1 MPVRRPLKA
10 LLATPRSLPA
20 SVVVVTSVGPVE
32 IDVRASPRARRVSL
46 KFDPSTDV
54 FELVIPPRA
63 SIKQALG
70 FAQQQAGWLAARLK
84 DLTPR
89 VPFAPGAVVPILGQS
104 LWIRHFAERGPPVFI
119 RDGELMVSGGLEH
132 VGRRIQDFLKGRA
145 RAEIIPRAHALAGK
159 LGRKVR
165 RISLRDP
172 KTRWGSCAANG
183 DLAFSWRLVLAPE
196 HVLTYVVA
204 HEVAHLAEM
213 NHSRRFWA
221 TVDRLMPDAERSK
234 DWLKRHGKSLLRYG

>member
-10 LLATPRSLPA
+10 LLAPPRSLPA
-20 SVVVVTSVGPVE
+20 SVVVVTTAGPIE
-32 IDVRASPRARRVSL
+32 IDVRASPRARRGSL
-46 KFDPSTDV
+46 KFDPSTDI

-63 SIKQALG
+63 SIKQAFG

-132 VGRRIQDFLKGRA
+132 VGRRIQDFLKGR
-145 RAEIIPRAHALAGK
+145 
-159 LGRKVR
+159 
-165 RISLRDP
+165 
-172 KTRWGSCAANG
+172 
-183 DLAFSWRLVLAPE
+183 
-196 HVLTYVVA
+196 
-204 HEVAHLAEM
+204 
-213 NHSRRFWA
+213 
-221 TVDRLMPDAERSK
+221 
-234 DWLKRHGKSLLRYG
+234 